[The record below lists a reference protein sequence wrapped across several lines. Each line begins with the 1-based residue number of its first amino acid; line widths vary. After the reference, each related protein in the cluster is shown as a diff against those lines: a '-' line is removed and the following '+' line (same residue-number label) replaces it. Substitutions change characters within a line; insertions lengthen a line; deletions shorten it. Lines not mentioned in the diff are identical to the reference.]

1 MKLSS
6 SSRERLAIK
15 AHNAGY
21 RAPNYE
27 NQTVSQYEFSEGMG
41 DRRLVYSTEPRKESQ
56 DFDIGEALI
65 DSEGQDQL
73 ELAFER
79 ERALEHIED

>member
-1 MKLSS
+1 MRLSQAS
-6 SSRERLAIK
+6 MERAIIK

-27 NQTVSQYEFSEGMG
+27 NQTASQYELFGGIG
-41 DRRLVYSTEPRKESQ
+41 DRGLGYSTEPRKEAG

-65 DSEGQDQL
+65 DSESTDQFQ
-73 ELAFER
+73 LAFER
-79 ERALEHIED
+79 ERSLSHIED